1 MEKMENIKNNK
12 INEIKDIEN
21 LRLTSG
27 KIINKNVHQIGII
40 ALGSYLENHG
50 TVLPIDTD
58 IKIASY
64 IALNV
69 AIQTG
74 AKFLGCVLPSTE
86 YEYVKHGIHNTPNEV
101 VEYIDFLVEQG
112 KKIGINKFL
121 IINCHGGNTLINEL
135 IEELPYKSDIKLKI
149 KNITS
154 THASTEELSV
164 GYVIGIADKSK
175 LKEHNPKDY
184 PEIAMIGLTEAR
196 KNNKYIDNEAK
207 IAEKKGITINEDLGN
222 KILKNAIN
230 ECILEVELLL
240 NNK

>member
-1 MEKMENIKNNK
+1 MEKIEKMENNR
-12 INEIKDIEN
+12 INEIKDIKN
-21 LRLTSG
+21 LRLSSG

-69 AIQTG
+69 AIRTG

-86 YEYVKHGIHNTPNEV
+86 YDYVKHGIHNTPNEV
-101 VEYIDFLVEQG
+101 VEYINFLVEQG

-121 IINCHGGNTLINEL
+121 IINCHGGNTIIREL
-135 IEELPYKSDIKLKI
+135 QNFPPKQIKLK
-149 KNITS
+149 NITF

-164 GYVIGIADKSK
+164 GYVIGIADKTK

-196 KNNKYIDNEAK
+196 KNNIHIDNEAK

-230 ECILEVELLL
+230 ECILEIELLL
-240 NNK
+240 NTKKT